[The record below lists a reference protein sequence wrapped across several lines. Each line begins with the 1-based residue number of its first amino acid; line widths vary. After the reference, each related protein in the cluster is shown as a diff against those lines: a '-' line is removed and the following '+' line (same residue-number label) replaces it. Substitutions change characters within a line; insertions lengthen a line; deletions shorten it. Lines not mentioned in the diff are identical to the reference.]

1 MSEYVEFLVFKGEVE
16 ETLVLNT
23 ALKFC
28 KDQLDFHIATRVN
41 NMFAYLPGTE
51 NLFNIYKEKG
61 EIRLWDISRDDQL
74 LLEQI
79 FTYRFVYWKHLKLLA
94 VLGNQS
100 DNTNFDV
107 GPIVFQNGS
116 DQDYEYSE
124 WDPIITDDPSR
135 KALKELREKVS
146 NGDLDDA
153 VREKYDYGEEN
164 FDMIYYR
171 KSYLYT
177 CIEKELQIRAWLYNK
192 TDDDIISFNM
202 SDIRVRDMSAKIL
215 CELVKCFNEY
225 FTQLLK

>member
-1 MSEYVEFLVFKGEVE
+1 MSEYVEWLMFKGEVE

-28 KDQLDFHIATRVN
+28 KDQVDHHIATRVN

-61 EIRLWDISRDDQL
+61 KVRLWDISRHEL
-74 LLEQI
+74 IMLEQI

-100 DNTNFDV
+100 DKTNFDV

-124 WDPIITDDPSR
+124 WDTIITDDPSR
-135 KALKELREKVS
+135 KALKELRDKVS
-146 NGDLDDA
+146 NGDLDDV
-153 VREKYDYGEEN
+153 VRKKYDYDEED
-164 FDMIYYR
+164 FSLDYCR
-171 KSYLYT
+171 KSYLYAY
-177 CIEKELQIRAWLYNK
+177 IEKELQIRAWLYNK

-202 SDIRVRDMSAKIL
+202 SDIRVRDMSAKTL

-225 FTQLLK
+225 FAKLK